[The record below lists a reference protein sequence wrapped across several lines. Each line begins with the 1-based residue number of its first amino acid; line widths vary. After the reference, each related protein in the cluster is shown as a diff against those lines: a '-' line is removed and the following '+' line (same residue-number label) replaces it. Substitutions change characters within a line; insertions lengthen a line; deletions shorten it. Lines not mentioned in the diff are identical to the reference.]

1 MQQPHVG
8 ESMEYADIGKVRTVV
23 QAAACNQLL
32 AEGWILL
39 GPIPLLWFWI
49 YEYPLGGRVSRPRV
63 GALSFGG
70 VSLDLAHYNP
80 AVITTTIEI
89 TFF

>member
-49 YEYPLGGRVSRPRV
+49 YEYPWAVGSRVLMWEPYP
-63 GALSFGG
+63 
-70 VSLDLAHYNP
+70 LAVYPSTLHT
-80 AVITTTIEI
+80 ITLQ
-89 TFF
+89 